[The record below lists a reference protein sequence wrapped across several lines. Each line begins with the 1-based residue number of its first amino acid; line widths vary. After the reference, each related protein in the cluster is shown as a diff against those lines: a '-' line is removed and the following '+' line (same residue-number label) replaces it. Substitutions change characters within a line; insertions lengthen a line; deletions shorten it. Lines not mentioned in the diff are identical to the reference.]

1 MSIERVIPKI
11 SIIVA
16 VYNTEREYFRQ
27 CMKSLLEQSLKELEI
42 ILIDDGSKKE
52 CAELCD
58 EYAAKDDRIIVLHKK
73 NEGVSIAS
81 NTGIEMASG
90 RYITFVDHDDWID
103 KDMCKKA
110 YEKIEKTDSDVAIW
124 NYNSYCKDSC
134 KKAYYKGKK
143 QVIYNQEE
151 MSKLQ
156 AQIID
161 VFAFEEQQISLLGAN
176 WCKLYKTELLKE
188 NKDARFP
195 EHMMGGEDAIF
206 TYKALGHAK
215 RAVFFNEALYYYR
228 QNEHSYTKRFKP
240 DMLGDELRLIRM
252 YQELVKGNDELECCV
267 GKTIC
272 NSLITICSGFL
283 FHKENRMTYGQ
294 KRKFLKDMI
303 RLPEYQAG
311 LSRIQEY
318 HFNKMKKLCLYSAKR
333 NMVDIV
339 LLLTYV
345 YARKNQEEK
354 FE

>member
-1 MSIERVIPKI
+1 MLIEKDIPKI

-16 VYNTEREYFRQ
+16 VYNTESIYFRQ
-27 CMKSLLEQSLKELEI
+27 CMDSLLGQSLKELEI

-58 EYAAKDDRIIVLHKK
+58 EYAAQDDRIIVLHKE

-90 RYITFVDHDDWID
+90 EYITFVDHDDWID
-103 KDMCKKA
+103 KDMCRKA
-110 YEKIEKTDSDVAIW
+110 YEKIKETESDVAIW
-124 NYNSYCKDSC
+124 NYNSYCKNDC
-134 KKAYYKGKK
+134 KKAYYKGKN
-143 QVIYNQEE
+143 QVIYKQDEIQ
-151 MSKLQ
+151 KLQ

-161 VFAFEEQQISLLGAN
+161 VFAFEEQQILLLGAN
-176 WCKLYKTELLKE
+176 WCKLYKSELLKG

-215 RAVFFNEALYYYR
+215 KAVFFNEALYYYR
-228 QNEHSYTKRFKP
+228 QNEQSYTKRFKP

-252 YQELVKGNDELECCV
+252 YQEMVKGNDKLECCL

-272 NSLITICSGFL
+272 NSLITICKGFL
-283 FHKENRMTYGQ
+283 FHKDNQMNYRQ

-303 RLPEYQAG
+303 SLPEYQYG
-311 LSRIQEY
+311 LKRIGEY
-318 HFNKMKKLCLYSAKR
+318 HFNKAKKFCLYSAKW
-333 NMVDIV
+333 NMVDVV

-345 YARKNQEEK
+345 YARKSQEEK